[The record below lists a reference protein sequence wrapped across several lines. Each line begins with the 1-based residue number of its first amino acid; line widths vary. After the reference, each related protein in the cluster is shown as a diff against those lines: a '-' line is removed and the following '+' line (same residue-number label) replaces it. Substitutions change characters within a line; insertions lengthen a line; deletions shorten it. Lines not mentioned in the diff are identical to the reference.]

1 MWRNIIF
8 LKEKHVEIQLN
19 LRQIFSLTIG
29 SLSKKCLELLKTN
42 KMWWIFFFLRKC
54 GIQLYLQ
61 NILNYDIWNLS
72 KYGWN
77 CTFRTFSDIILEI
90 FITYCLCHTRI
101 GKTQLVACSKL
112 HIFDVLYKKFYNSY
126 CKLRL

>member
-1 MWRNIIF
+1 MSGI
-8 LKEKHVEIQLN
+8 VEDEQN
-19 LRQIFSLTIG
+19 VM
-29 SLSKKCLELLKTN
+29 N
-42 KMWWIFFFLRKC
+42 FFFLRKC

-101 GKTQLVACSKL
+101 GKTQLVACSRL
-112 HIFDVLYKKFYNSY
+112 HIFDYCIRNSTILIASSE
-126 CKLRL
+126 CKIWSWKQKWYLQNGICFKLVAFLICFVCLNV